1 MFRNL
6 DAEQARHAMTNE
18 DVAKILDVSRVTYES
33 KKKTGKFT
41 LSEIKSLCSLFSCGF
56 DYLFETKEEQN

>member
-18 DVAKILDVSRVTYES
+18 DMATLLKVSRATYES
-33 KKKTGKFT
+33 KKKSGRFT
-41 LSEIKSLCSLFSCGF
+41 VPEIKSMCALFSCGF
-56 DYLFETKEEQN
+56 DYLFETKED

>member
-18 DVAKILDVSRVTYES
+18 DVAKFLDVSRVTYES

-41 LSEIKSLCSLFSCGF
+41 LSEIKSLCGLFSCGF

>member
-18 DVAKILDVSRVTYES
+18 AVASHLGVTRVTYEA
-33 KKKTGKFT
+33 KKKKGTFT

>member
-6 DAEQARHAMTNE
+6 DAEQARHAMTND
-18 DVAKILDVSRVTYES
+18 DVAKVLEVSRVTYES
-33 KKKTGKFT
+33 KKKKGNFT

>member
-18 DVAKILDVSRVTYES
+18 DVAKFLDMSRVTYES

-41 LSEIKSLCSLFSCGF
+41 LSEIKSLCSLFSCSF
-56 DYLFETKEEQN
+56 DYLFKTKEEQD